1 MCYTQKNNQ
10 AREGLGRSCGGFST
24 KVHAVCDVL
33 GNPLRFIITQGQ
45 HHDSIQA
52 IAIFSE
58 LQAGVLLG
66 GKGYDSDTIRAAA
79 LEQNITA
86 HIPPRSNRLEKHTYD
101 KHLYKERHKIECL
114 FGFLKHYRRLFE
126 RFDKTKRSF
135 SAFLHFI
142 GALKWIK

>member
-1 MCYTQKNNQ
+1 MIDSTILRAHACATPKKNNQ

-24 KVHAVCDVL
+24 KVYAVCDAL
-33 GNPLRFIITQGQ
+33 GNPLRFIITPGQ

-58 LQAGVLLG
+58 LQAGALLG
-66 GKGYDSDTIRAAA
+66 DKGYDSDTIRAET

-101 KHLYKERHKIECL
+101 KHLYKERQK
-114 FGFLKHYRRLFE
+114 
-126 RFDKTKRSF
+126 
-135 SAFLHFI
+135 
-142 GALKWIK
+142 